1 MIQAITLDNLPGKIE
16 NCKYCLNIYSSKMKT
31 ATQLEYM

>member
-1 MIQAITLDNLPGKIE
+1 MIQTVTLVLLPGKIE

-31 ATQLEYM
+31 ATQLKYM